1 MQSFIKWMSILNIEE
16 NVYLDIENKI
26 IEIDEDYI
34 FEYNQSERK
43 LFIYKINHKD
53 NENISFND
61 YLNIWTVIKD
71 FLIEIWIV
79 NEKNKKDIFK
89 IEKIFIEIDNWKP
102 NIKELDSKIHKV
114 PDNDIILLKTLS
126 MLKFNIEL
134 KELSNWLV
142 SNKISFN
149 KNYVKEIEEQNLDKD
164 KISFK
169 LKIQSNNNVIEKIF
183 IKTNE
188 IEYIIFG

>member
-16 NVYLDIENKI
+16 NVYLDIENKV

-34 FEYNQSERK
+34 FEYNQAEKK
-43 LFIYKINHKD
+43 LFIYKINHQD
-53 NENISFND
+53 NETISFND

-114 PDNDIILLKTLS
+114 PNNDIILLKTLS

-149 KNYVKEIEEQNLDKD
+149 KNYVKEIEEQNSGKD
-164 KISFK
+164 NISFK
-169 LKIQSNNNVIEKIF
+169 LKIQSDNNAIEKIF
-183 IKTNE
+183 IKTSE